1 MESWEW
7 GAAKNLFEPVV
18 SSPSFQIPFMYMRW
32 CEVSAASSKVWSVQI
47 FYLADAVFVVEVIHA
62 DLRFCLVATSTPSAG
77 GDAVVARIVEMQ
89 AAMR

>member
-1 MESWEW
+1 
-7 GAAKNLFEPVV
+7 
-18 SSPSFQIPFMYMRW
+18 
-32 CEVSAASSKVWSVQI
+32 
-47 FYLADAVFVVEVIHA
+47 VVEVIHA